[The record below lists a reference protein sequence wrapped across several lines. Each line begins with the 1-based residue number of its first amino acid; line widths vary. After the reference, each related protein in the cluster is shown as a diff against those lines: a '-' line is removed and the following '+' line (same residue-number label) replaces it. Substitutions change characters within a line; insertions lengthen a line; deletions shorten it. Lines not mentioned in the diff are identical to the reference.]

1 MKSDLQERLSQL
13 PKVDVLLSASPT
25 ENLLNTYSRARVV
38 DAIRTQL
45 DSLREELLNGD
56 GPAEGFVEVAFF
68 ETLEEG
74 LRAEAQPSLRRV
86 INATGIV
93 LHTNLG
99 RAPLAERAIEAVV
112 EVARGYSNLEYDL
125 ATGTRGSRH
134 AHVERLLCKLTG
146 AEAAVVVNNNAAAV
160 MLTVN
165 TLAKDAEVITSR
177 GELIEIGGSFRI
189 PDVIERSE
197 AELVEVGTT
206 NKTRIDDYANA
217 ITDKTRVLLKVHQ
230 SNFKIVGFTSAAQRE
245 EMVSLARERE
255 LIVVEDLGSGI
266 LVDPAAFGLP
276 AEDTVRHVVD
286 AGVDLVTFSGDKLL
300 GGPQA
305 GIIVGGAGLI
315 AALKK
320 NPLMRALRPG
330 KLNLAALEATLL
342 LYLDEDRLRESLP
355 LLSMLSATEENLK
368 AKAQTLCDALGEISG
383 LHAELKQGESY
394 SGGGSLPDEAIPTW
408 LVAVTSERC
417 SPDQLVT
424 QLRTQTPPIVARI
437 ADDALLLDVRTLL
450 KQDIDDI
457 ARAFQ
462 RIQDR
467 P

>member
-1 MKSDLQERLSQL
+1 M
-13 PKVDVLLSASPT
+13 
-25 ENLLNTYSRARVV
+25 
-38 DAIRTQL
+38 
-45 DSLREELLNGD
+45 
-56 GPAEGFVEVAFF
+56 VA
-68 ETLEEG
+68 
-74 LRAEAQPSLRRV
+74 
-86 INATGIV
+86 
-93 LHTNLG
+93 
-99 RAPLAERAIEAVV
+99 
-112 EVARGYSNLEYDL
+112 
-125 ATGTRGSRH
+125 
-134 AHVERLLCKLTG
+134 
-146 AEAAVVVNNNAAAV
+146 
-160 MLTVN
+160 
-165 TLAKDAEVITSR
+165 
-177 GELIEIGGSFRI
+177 
-189 PDVIERSE
+189 
-197 AELVEVGTT
+197 
-206 NKTRIDDYANA
+206 
-217 ITDKTRVLLKVHQ
+217 
-230 SNFKIVGFTSAAQRE
+230 
-245 EMVSLARERE
+245 LARERE